1 MTASRRSRARGPVC
15 VAAAGAVA
23 VVIAGCGSSTGGT
36 LSSGGGGTA
45 STPIPSTSAASP
57 TGGVGRMPTSPPPG
71 SGGVSHGRLI
81 QVKGTL
87 ERGAEP
93 SCLVLRTATGS
104 YDLMG
109 PVAQRL
115 QPDHPIVLLGRVV
128 TGVASHC
135 MDGTPFE
142 VTAIAT
148 R

>member
-1 MTASRRSRARGPVC
+1 MTASPRFRVRGPLTAV
-15 VAAAGAVA
+15 AAGAVA
-23 VVIAGCGSSTGGT
+23 VAVAGCGSSSGGS

-57 TGGVGRMPTSPPPG
+57 TGGVGQVPTSPPV
-71 SGGVSHGRLI
+71 GGVSHGRVIHL
-81 QVKGTL
+81 KGVV

-93 SCLVLRTATGS
+93 SCLVLRTAHGA

-115 QPDHPIVLLGRVV
+115 PPERTIVVVGRVV

-142 VTAIAT
+142 VKAIAT